1 MRLEFPRFRQRG
13 LCRCDL
19 HRCDRRR
26 SAFTMVE
33 LLVVVLLLS
42 ILGGLVANAMFGA
55 MESARVSRTRA
66 QITRLDTLVRELYAD
81 YLYRR
86 VPIQIDYSGNASVS
100 PPPLPPRVAAEIR
113 LDAIREMMRMELPDR
128 ITDVKDRPARP
139 GSQPQHRRNYS
150 VGNHQWEVYWGQPPS
165 LWRAYNRAYLN
176 SQIGQWSIEHQGA
189 ECLYLIIAMATD
201 RNRKALEFFRDSE
214 IGDVDGDGMREILD
228 AWGTPIRFL
237 RWPAGFESEIQNR
250 DPNEFPDPFDPMGI
264 YPENYALYPLIMSA
278 GPDRQWDINFT
289 SVGDGGAQVRY
300 ARTTPPNDPYYV
312 FTFENGSPAQ
322 FGMPYQD
329 GDEDHYDNLHNHA
342 FRTRSR

>member
-1 MRLEFPRFRQRG
+1 MRLEFTRFRQRG
-13 LCRCDL
+13 LCRCDF

-66 QITRLDTLVRELYAD
+66 QIALLDTLVRELYAD

-86 VPIQIDYSGNASVS
+86 VPVQIVPASGTPSVS
-100 PPPLPPRVAAEIR
+100 SLPPRVAAEIR

-128 ITDVKDRPARP
+128 ITDVKVRPARP
-139 GSQPQHRRNYS
+139 GSPHRRNYAD
-150 VGNHQWEVYWGQPPS
+150 GGHQWEVYWEQPPS
-165 LWRAYNRAYLN
+165 LWRAYIRTYLN

-189 ECLYLIIAMATD
+189 ECLYMIIAMATD

-228 AWGTPIRFL
+228 AWGTPIAFV

-250 DPNEFPDPFDPMGI
+250 DPNEYPDPFDPRGI

-278 GPDRQWDINFT
+278 GPDKDWDIIDVEEPTQF
-289 SVGDGGAQVRY
+289 SY
-300 ARTTPPNDPYYV
+300 ADTMPPNDP
-312 FTFENGSPAQ
+312 FIDSN
-322 FGMPYQD
+322 FGMPYENDQGKD
-329 GDEDHYDNLHNHA
+329 GTHYDNLHNHA